1 MEESL
6 LIEAEYLIQA
16 SEHCSDEMRG
26 DKLNHLI
33 KEILFPLWE
42 KRNPRSLYLKARL
55 PNLGESER
63 LSDGEFDDEW
73 SKLIKEASD
82 GGIAE
87 AQYKC
92 GCELYETGKSK
103 EAVDLYEKSA
113 SKGYPPAQWCFG
125 IDVLNGIGREQN
137 QELGLQYITLSASQ
151 AYSYAVKFLIKA
163 YERGDYGFN
172 TSQKMYT
179 YWKNVTVK
187 Y

>member
-6 LIEAEYLIQA
+6 LIEAEYLIEA
-16 SEHCSDEMRG
+16 SERCTDEARREN
-26 DKLNHLI
+26 LSALI
-33 KEILFPLWE
+33 KEILIPLWQ
-42 KRNPRSLYLKARL
+42 KRHPRSLYLKARL
-55 PNLGESER
+55 PNLGEPER
-63 LSDGEFDDEW
+63 LSDDEFDDEW
-73 SKLIKEASD
+73 TKLIKEASD

-103 EAVDLYEKSA
+103 EAVDLYERSA
-113 SKGYPPAQWCFG
+113 SKGYPPALWCFG

-137 QELGLQYITLSASQ
+137 EELGLQYITLSASQ
-151 AYSYAVKFLIKA
+151 AYYYAVEFLIKA
-163 YERGDYGFN
+163 YERGDFGFN
-172 TSQKMYT
+172 TSQKMYA